1 MKANTTAEDVALVE
15 KHFPALK
22 GKIVEPHITTL
33 AIARQREAE
42 AGTCLSDVSP

>member
-22 GKIVEPHITTL
+22 AEGMI
-33 AIARQREAE
+33 RQPKTEQE
-42 AGTCLSDVSP
+42 EME